1 MFWGAVA
8 IFLATSA
15 VLAGA
20 FVPSLRRSLTP
31 RLLVGWGGIAIPLV
45 ILTALVAVAFVIG
58 EQLLSGRGA
67 AGAMRIE
74 VVARQ
79 FVWEFSYPDRGG
91 TTLNELHIPVG
102 ADIEFTVESIDVIHS
117 FWIPRL
123 GGKID
128 AIPGHTNRVRLRAD
142 RPGTYGGTCA
152 EFCGTGH
159 TDMRFTV
166 IAHPSEDY
174 DAALAAATGRGE

>member
-1 MFWGAVA
+1 MLWGAGA

-20 FVPSLRRSLTP
+20 FVPALRRSLTP
-31 RLLVGWGGIAIPLV
+31 GLLIGWGGVAIPV
-45 ILTALVAVAFVIG
+45 AILAALVATAFVIG

-67 AGAMRIE
+67 AAGMRIE

-79 FVWEFSYPDRGG
+79 FAWEFRYPGRTG
-91 TTLNELHIPVG
+91 TTVNALHIPAG
-102 ADIEFTVESIDVIHS
+102 ADVEFSVESLDVIHS
-117 FWIPRL
+117 FWVPRL

-142 RPGTYGGTCA
+142 RPGTYGGVCA

-159 TDMRFTV
+159 TGMRFTV
-166 IAHPSEDY
+166 IAHLPEDY
-174 DAALAAATGRGE
+174 EAALAEATGKGE

>member
-1 MFWGAVA
+1 MVWGAAA

-31 RLLVGWGGIAIPLV
+31 KLLIGWGGIAVPGM
-45 ILTALVAVAFVIG
+45 ILTALVVAAFAIG
-58 EQLLSGRGA
+58 EQILSGRGA

-91 TTLNELHIPVG
+91 TTLNKLHIPAG
-102 ADIEFTVESIDVIHS
+102 TDIEFTVESLDVIHS
-117 FWIPRL
+117 FWVPRL

-128 AIPGHTNRVRLRAD
+128 AIPGHTNRVSLRAD
-142 RPGTYGGTCA
+142 RPGTYGGVCA

-159 TDMRFTV
+159 AAMRFTV
-166 IAHPSEDY
+166 IAHPPEDY
-174 DAALAAATGRGE
+174 DAALAEAVGGAE